1 MDNFIALKNELSAI
15 MDKGRATTSRLGY
28 DTSAERLLGMKDALG
43 KKELMIVTIGEAR
56 RGKSTLLNAII
67 DQEKPLFPVDVNVC
81 TNVVTVLRY
90 AEEESVMVCIEDP
103 EDCESVRTEYIDR
116 EDIYKYVSEK
126 GNPNNYR
133 NVKGLYISL
142 PNEFLKGGVVL
153 VDTPGVG
160 SLNVSHAEVT
170 YNFLP
175 YADMVL
181 FVSDVGSGYTETELN
196 FLKKSYSYCKNIIF
210 PVTKKDTSADYQTI
224 VEDNIYKISKT
235 IGLPREKINIIPVS
249 ANAKLRYLK
258 TGNQAMYQNS
268 NFRALEHCMW
278 SIVAKN
284 KVNLMIRP
292 FVVEMKTELDKV
304 YNGIVTQYNTLSEDS
319 SKVSSLMDSYEE
331 IGRRMKKYQEEGAS
345 WRTELNNYHL
355 KELSLNV
362 DEALRGVSARAIEYL
377 NESVM
382 NLEDKVCKEENYTQI
397 LMVINDIISAG
408 TIEIKEM
415 ISNSINVKVDEI
427 RGKLGLTMDINESV
441 YEKIR
446 FEKEDS
452 LNITFAKKK
461 KSDMIIGNG
470 RNISLNV
477 SGGTMGGGILGGV
490 LGATIGLF
498 LGNPVAGISLGYK
511 IGGGVGTILGG
522 AKGVTDSFK
531 NSAADINTVKNTISK
546 YISESTSKIKNILSR
561 ANVEI
566 VKEINTTLDKEIKQ
580 NIQELQENQARVKAN
595 INTEKADVPKKKE
608 ELKRQLKEIK
618 AVALMLEGYVK
629 KLAQV
634 TFAVPKPVVPV
645 VQQQE
650 ERTAELSKP
659 TRKEIKKE
667 EKIKRKLEKEEI
679 RQKKT
684 IQKEPKQSGIIKR
697 QTEKNKTEDN
707 SPQGY
712 GFI

>member
-1 MDNFIALKNELSAI
+1 
-15 MDKGRATTSRLGY
+15 
-28 DTSAERLLGMKDALG
+28 
-43 KKELMIVTIGEAR
+43 
-56 RGKSTLLNAII
+56 
-67 DQEKPLFPVDVNVC
+67 
-81 TNVVTVLRY
+81 
-90 AEEESVMVCIEDP
+90 
-103 EDCESVRTEYIDR
+103 
-116 EDIYKYVSEK
+116 
-126 GNPNNYR
+126 
-133 NVKGLYISL
+133 
-142 PNEFLKGGVVL
+142 
-153 VDTPGVG
+153 
-160 SLNVSHAEVT
+160 
-170 YNFLP
+170 
-175 YADMVL
+175 
-181 FVSDVGSGYTETELN
+181 
-196 FLKKSYSYCKNIIF
+196 
-210 PVTKKDTSADYQTI
+210 
-224 VEDNIYKISKT
+224 
-235 IGLPREKINIIPVS
+235 
-249 ANAKLRYLK
+249 
-258 TGNQAMYQNS
+258 
-268 NFRALEHCMW
+268 
-278 SIVAKN
+278 
-284 KVNLMIRP
+284 
-292 FVVEMKTELDKV
+292 
-304 YNGIVTQYNTLSEDS
+304 
-319 SKVSSLMDSYEE
+319 
-331 IGRRMKKYQEEGAS
+331 
-345 WRTELNNYHL
+345 
-355 KELSLNV
+355 
-362 DEALRGVSARAIEYL
+362 
-377 NESVM
+377 
-382 NLEDKVCKEENYTQI
+382 
-397 LMVINDIISAG
+397 
-408 TIEIKEM
+408 
-415 ISNSINVKVDEI
+415 
-427 RGKLGLTMDINESV
+427 
-441 YEKIR
+441 
-446 FEKEDS
+446 
-452 LNITFAKKK
+452 
-461 KSDMIIGNG
+461 
-470 RNISLNV
+470 
-477 SGGTMGGGILGGV
+477 V

-684 IQKEPKQSGIIKR
+684 IQKEPKQSGMIKR